1 MYWKPIGNA
10 LRSQLNWSQYRM
22 LIQIPDWE
30 MRTGIGSGARKMF
43 KYGKLYSGVEPEFF
57 EDDVFR
63 IIQPLNENY
72 SFDAENEAG
81 GQKGGQNEDSETT
94 QKTTQKILDAIS
106 NNPNVTRLELSEIC
120 GITADGVKWQLKS
133 LAKSGRIS
141 RIGGDRGGH
150 WEVRDE

>member
-1 MYWKPIGNA
+1 
-10 LRSQLNWSQYRM
+10 M

>member
-94 QKTTQKILDAIS
+94 QKILDAIS

>member
-63 IIQPLNENY
+63 ITQPLNENY

-120 GITADGVKWQLKS
+120 GITAAHFSYWRRSWWS
-133 LAKSGRIS
+133 L
-141 RIGGDRGGH
+141 GGAR
-150 WEVRDE
+150 